1 MTNQTVGGPS
11 SPGGKSKRRI
21 PLIVSLQVSGFAV
34 TVLALVVLGVVVL
47 APSLTVMAEQ
57 QQQIVR
63 LQAELDRVDQEV
75 RTLEEQRERWN
86 DRAYVEAQARSRLM
100 FVYPGDITYL
110 VIDDVEQEEGAG
122 VEQTEQGA
130 RPNSWM
136 SSLFASYLVA
146 ATTQAELP
154 EQVGDDEEPAEP
166 PLPSPSVDG
175 GTE

>member
-1 MTNQTVGGPS
+1 M
-11 SPGGKSKRRI
+11 
-21 PLIVSLQVSGFAV
+21 VSLQVSGFTV

-63 LQAELDRVDQEV
+63 LEAELDRVDQEV

-110 VIDDVEQEEGAG
+110 VIDDVEQEDAGDSELTDEGPTPHG
-122 VEQTEQGA
+122 
-130 RPNSWM
+130 WM

-154 EQVGDDEEPAEP
+154 EPEGDDAEPSAP

-175 GTE
+175 GSE

>member
-1 MTNQTVGGPS
+1 M
-11 SPGGKSKRRI
+11 
-21 PLIVSLQVSGFAV
+21 VSLQVSGFTV

-63 LQAELDRVDQEV
+63 LEAELDRVDQEV

-86 DRAYVEAQARSRLM
+86 DRAYDEAQARSRLM

-110 VIDDVEQEEGAG
+110 VIDDVEQEDAG
-122 VEQTEQGA
+122 DSEPTAEDPT
-130 RPNSWM
+130 PNGWM

-154 EQVGDDEEPAEP
+154 ESEGDGAEPSAP